1 MTTPDILP
9 LAASGRTAEEV
20 IREAAQYAGRIHLQY
35 FRGDNVGAREK
46 GRADV
51 VTDVDIAIERD
62 LRDLLT
68 REFPDTGFLGE
79 ETGESPGA
87 SDFTWT
93 VDPIDGTANF
103 VRGIPHFATTIALLH
118 KGAPVL
124 GITYDAI
131 RDDTFFAQS
140 GKGFTLNGAPIT
152 PNYSEAIENATLGFD
167 IGPEQDLNVR
177 AFSIIQALLPMHRVR
192 LLGSGALGFAYAA
205 SGLVD
210 VYFHLALK
218 PWDVAA
224 GLLFIQEASPDAT
237 CIDFNGA
244 PATPNSVSYLA
255 GASHLLERVRLA

>member
-1 MTTPDILP
+1 MKTPDALP

-68 REFPDTGFLGE
+68 HEFPETGFLGE

-87 SDFTWT
+87 SDYIWT

-118 KGAPVL
+118 NGAPVL

-131 RDDTFFAQS
+131 RNDTFFAQS
-140 GKGFTLNGAPIT
+140 GKAFTLNGAPIT
-152 PNYSEAIENATLGFD
+152 PSYSEAIENATIGFD

-177 AFSIIQALLPMHRVR
+177 AFSIIQALLPLHRVR
-192 LLGSGALGFAYAA
+192 LLGSGALGLAYAA

-210 VYFHLALK
+210 VYFHLSLK

-224 GLLFIQEASPDAT
+224 GLLFIQETATDAIA
-237 CIDFNGA
+237 IDFHGA

-255 GASHLLERVRLA
+255 GASNLLERVRTA

>member
-1 MTTPDILP
+1 MTTQDILP

-35 FRGDNVGAREK
+35 FRGDNFGAREK

-68 REFPDTGFLGE
+68 REFPETGFLGE
-79 ETGESPGA
+79 ETGESAGA
-87 SDFTWT
+87 SDYIWT

-118 KGAPVL
+118 KGSPVL

-237 CIDFNGA
+237 CIDFHGA

-255 GASHLLERVRLA
+255 GARNLLERVREA